1 MIQTKYLFK
10 IYRLGKVLVPA
21 LQGVSLDV
29 ETGEMVA
36 IMGPS
41 GSGKST
47 LMNILGCLDQPTEGI
62 YVLDGLETSRLSD
75 DQLAEIRNRKI
86 GFVFQSFNL
95 LPRMS
100 ALEQVELPLLYA
112 GAPKRRQRALEA
124 LEMVGLEDRAHHRP
138 TELSGGEQQRVAIA
152 RALVNGPSF
161 ILADEPTG
169 NLDTRT
175 SEEILEI
182 LQRLNREM
190 KVTILFVTHE
200 PDVAAHS
207 RRIIHMRDGRIIS
220 DEPVSKPHTADR
232 VLAALPEP
240 ADREEVGAGK
250 TRR

>member
-47 LMNILGCLDQPTEGI
+47 LMNILGCLDQPTEGS